1 MLVLAER
8 MKFFSLPPSPA
19 QAESSSPCP
28 PDLGGPWR
36 CRAAFCRVLA
46 LLPLPGAAGARSTH
60 ARTRAHTHTRLG
72 TERALVNEKQQ
83 MGVAG
88 KCWLSAWGCRG
99 GCVCVCLMMSL
110 NIVSVSVSHS
120 CPFCCA
126 VGKPLPRPVPWE
138 APSQQRGRSGR

>member
-1 MLVLAER
+1 MAHEKGAR
-8 MKFFSLPPSPA
+8 MVGTNPSLPSQFGHLKGMTSGCCGGAGLLSAGCLLCSLSP
-19 QAESSSPCP
+19 
-28 PDLGGPWR
+28 
-36 CRAAFCRVLA
+36 VLR
-46 LLPLPGAAGARSTH
+46 GHG
-60 ARTRAHTHTRLG
+60 AHTHLG
-72 TERALVNEKQQ
+72 PEQGLGNEKQQ

-99 GCVCVCLMMSL
+99 GEGGRLMMSL